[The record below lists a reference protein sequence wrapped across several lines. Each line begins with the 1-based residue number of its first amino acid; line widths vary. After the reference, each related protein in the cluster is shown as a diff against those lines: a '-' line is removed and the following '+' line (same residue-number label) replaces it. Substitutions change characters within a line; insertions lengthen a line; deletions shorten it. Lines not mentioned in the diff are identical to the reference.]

1 MIINDLTITALKLDS
16 KSFISKSSIKMSG
29 IRLSMFLMILTI
41 CSSVVAQ
48 EVELISG
55 DLGQSP
61 TSIYMLEFK
70 VNGLSGDQPTDKV
83 WVRHKGEDTN
93 EYTLT
98 KRDDGTFRVGLI
110 LSQGENTLEF
120 GNDVFTDSGNRTWKK
135 GGSWS
140 WSDSYNYSL
149 LVEVVGKDKGD
160 EGPFALSGEVVDDAT
175 NVSLPMANLY
185 FPKTEQGYNTD
196 IDGRFDM
203 VLPKGEHLLEVSFI
217 GFRKLTLSLI
227 VNNQGAFTIRLK
239 EDATELEAVV
249 ITAQR
254 EDQNVKST
262 ELGKEVLSIG
272 TIERL
277 PPFVGEVDV
286 LKSLTLLPGISTVG
300 EASSGFNVRGGG
312 TDQNLILLGG
322 TTLYNPSHFFGF
334 FSSFNSDLVKDV
346 TVYKGGIP
354 AKYGGRASSIIDIGY
369 KDGDFNKWSGKIS
382 VGMIST
388 KISADGPIIKDKLSI
403 ILGGRMSYANWLLAR
418 SADVDVANSNA
429 SFWDGNIML
438 NYRITDGHSLKYSY
452 YRSFDDFS
460 FASDTTQ
467 GWTNKN
473 QNLTYNGKFSDKLFG
488 TVSASRSEYDFNI
501 SSDFDFSSFELKSSI
516 LENGINAD
524 LEYEFSPT
532 NSLTFGAQTKKIE
545 INPGDR
551 VPLTDNSS
559 VNPFIGDPEQ
569 AIESGLFF
577 QHSLDLTNRLR
588 LSYGLRY
595 SNFNYIG
602 PKDVYVYDPLQ
613 TRTIQNITDT
623 LSYGDG
629 ESIIKHG
636 GLEPRASLRITTSES
651 SSIKLGFNRINQFIH
666 LVSNTAAISPTDT
679 WKLSDTNIDPA
690 LVDQYSIGLFKNFS
704 NNTLETSVEGY
715 YKDMNGIQEYKDGA
729 ELFLN
734 NHLETELVEGIGRS
748 YGVEFYIKKKKGKS
762 TGWISYTFSK
772 SERKVIGSFPD
783 EIINQGEW
791 FDANFDRPHDLTAV
805 AEHKLSPYI
814 DLSAVFTYST
824 GRPATFPVAKFRFL
838 EDEDVAFFQTRNGSR
853 GPDNHRLDL
862 AMSFRFNAVKKIWR
876 GEWKVS
882 LYNAY
887 GRDNPFSVF
896 FDDLP
901 GQPPGAFK
909 LAVLGNPFFSASY
922 TLKL

>member
-1 MIINDLTITALKLDS
+1 MKIRS
-16 KSFISKSSIKMSG
+16 QMYISRMSSLVSG
-29 IRLSMFLMILTI
+29 IRLGLCFILATL
-41 CSSVVAQ
+41 CSSAFGQ
-48 EVELISG
+48 NVELISG
-55 DLGQSP
+55 DLGESA
-61 TSIYMLEFK
+61 TSVYMLQFR
-70 VNGLSGDQPTDKV
+70 VTGLSADQPKNKV
-83 WVRHKGEDTN
+83 WVRHKGEKT
-93 EYTLT
+93 EEHILTL
-98 KRDDGTFRVGLI
+98 REDGTFRVGLI

-120 GNDVFTDSGNRTWKK
+120 GNDVFTDSANRTWNK
-135 GGSWS
+135 GGSWA
-140 WSDSYNYSL
+140 WSEAYNYAL
-149 LVEVVGKDKGD
+149 LVEVIGKDKGG
-160 EGPFALSGEVVDDAT
+160 EGPFALSGEVVDAAS
-175 NVSLPMANLY
+175 NISLPMANLY
-185 FPKTEQGYNTD
+185 FPDTELGYNTD
-196 IDGRFDM
+196 LDGRFDM
-203 VLPKGEHLLEVSFI
+203 VLPKGEHLLEVSFV
-217 GFRKLTLSLI
+217 GFQKLSLSLV

-239 EDATELEAVV
+239 ENATQLDAVV
-249 ITAQR
+249 ITAER

-262 ELGKEVLSIG
+262 ELGKEVLSIS
-272 TIERL
+272 TIEGL

-334 FSSFNSDLVKDV
+334 FSSFNSDMVKDV
-346 TVYKGGIP
+346 TVFKGGIP
-354 AKYGGRASSIIDIGY
+354 AKYGGRASSIIDINY
-369 KDGDFNKWSGKIS
+369 KDGDFNKWNGKIS

-403 ILGGRMSYANWLLAR
+403 ILGGRISYANWLLAR
-418 SADVDVANSNA
+418 SPDVDVANSNA
-429 SFWDGNIML
+429 SFWDGNVML
-438 NYRITDGHSLKYSY
+438 NYRIADGHNLKYSY

-467 GWTNKN
+467 GWTNQN
-473 QNLTYNGKFSDKLFG
+473 QNITYNGKFGDKLYG

-501 SSDFDFSSFELKSSI
+501 SSDFDYSSFELKSSI
-516 LENGINAD
+516 LENGLSAD

-532 NSLTFGAQTKKIE
+532 NRLTFGVQAKKIE

-559 VNPFIGDPEQ
+559 VNPFVGDPEQ
-569 AIESGLFF
+569 GVESGVFF
-577 QHSLDLTNRLR
+577 QHNLDVTKRLR

-595 SNFNYIG
+595 SDFNYVG
-602 PKDVYVYDPLQ
+602 PKDVYVYDPFQ

-623 LSYGDG
+623 LTYGDG
-629 ESIIKHG
+629 ESIVRHG
-636 GLEPRASLRITTSES
+636 GFEPRASLRITTSES
-651 SSIKLGFNRINQFIH
+651 SSIKLGFNRIHQFIH

-704 NNTLETSVEGY
+704 ENTLETSVEGY
-715 YKDMNGIQEYKDGA
+715 YKDMNGVQEYKDGA

-762 TGWISYTFSK
+762 TGWISYTYSK
-772 SERKVIGSFPD
+772 SERKVVGSFPD

-791 FDANFDRPHDLTAV
+791 FDANYDKPHDLTAV
-805 AEHKLSPYI
+805 VEHKLSPYI

-882 LYNAY
+882 IYNAY

-901 GQPPGAFK
+901 GRPPGAFK
-909 LAVLGNPFFSASY
+909 LAVLGDPFFSASY